1 MSVLSFLRAQAGFLA
16 FGSVCMIFASL
27 GQTYLIA
34 LYVDEIR
41 ARFNLTLTDFGTL
54 YSSVTLLSAVC
65 LVWLGRLIDH
75 YRLPVFSAG
84 VFIGLACACALM
96 GFASQLA
103 TCAIALFLLRLFG
116 QGLAIHT
123 GMTSISRAYHHHRGT
138 AVAVSQLGYPL
149 GESLFPACVIL
160 LLMVMDWQNSWIVFS
175 AVMMCVA
182 LPVIIFLARFEPDA
196 KSQTPSQTPSQIQK
210 PANPL
215 RGTVIDETTGP
226 AADRGVVLRDLR
238 FYGVLPLYLSPPFI
252 LTGMFLSQL
261 SLANEKSWS
270 TTDLALAFTLYAVV
284 KIIVSLITGR
294 LVDRYSARRIM
305 PFSAL
310 PLIAA
315 FIVIVIPVSELGS
328 VYLYMGLIGV
338 NLGMTS
344 PISGGLWP
352 ELYGT
357 KYLGAI
363 RSMTSPMA
371 IFATSLA
378 PVSFGFI
385 LDAGVSFQQIA
396 AAAIV
401 YLVAAACLASFALH
415 NSRSV

>member
-1 MSVLSFLRAQAGFLA
+1 
-16 FGSVCMIFASL
+16 
-27 GQTYLIA
+27 
-34 LYVDEIR
+34 
-41 ARFNLTLTDFGTL
+41 
-54 YSSVTLLSAVC
+54 
-65 LVWLGRLIDH
+65 
-75 YRLPVFSAG
+75 
-84 VFIGLACACALM
+84 
-96 GFASQLA
+96 
-103 TCAIALFLLRLFG
+103 
-116 QGLAIHT
+116 
-123 GMTSISRAYHHHRGT
+123 
-138 AVAVSQLGYPL
+138 
-149 GESLFPACVIL
+149 
-160 LLMVMDWQNSWIVFS
+160 
-175 AVMMCVA
+175 
-182 LPVIIFLARFEPDA
+182 
-196 KSQTPSQTPSQIQK
+196 
-210 PANPL
+210 
-215 RGTVIDETTGP
+215 
-226 AADRGVVLRDLR
+226 
-238 FYGVLPLYLSPPFI
+238 
-252 LTGMFLSQL
+252 
-261 SLANEKSWS
+261 
-270 TTDLALAFTLYAVV
+270 
-284 KIIVSLITGR
+284 
-294 LVDRYSARRIM
+294 M

-315 FIVIVIPVSELGS
+315 FLVIVIPVSELGS

>member
-16 FGSVCMIFASL
+16 FGSVCMIFGSL

-34 LYVDEIR
+34 LYVDELC
-41 ARFNLTLTDFGTL
+41 ARFDLTLTDFGTL

-65 LVWLGRLIDH
+65 LIWLGRLIDY

-96 GFASQLA
+96 GFATQLA
-103 TCAIALFLLRLFG
+103 MCALALFLLRLFG

-123 GMTSISRAYHHHRGT
+123 GVTSISRAYHHHRGT

-149 GESLFPACVIL
+149 GESLFPACVIF
-160 LLMVMDWQNSWIVFS
+160 LLMVMDWQNSWLVFA
-175 AVMMCVA
+175 AVVSCVA
-182 LPVIIFLARFEPDA
+182 LPAIIFLARFEPNA
-196 KSQTPSQTPSQIQK
+196 PSQTLSQTPSQTPIA
-210 PANPL
+210 PTP
-215 RGTVIDETTGP
+215 TVIDETTGP
-226 AADRGVVLRDLR
+226 AADRGVVLRDPR

-261 SLANEKSWS
+261 ALANEKSWS
-270 TTDLALAFTLYAVV
+270 TTDLALAFTVYAGV

-294 LVDRYSARRIM
+294 LVDRYTARRIM
-305 PFSAL
+305 PFSAI

-315 FIVIVIPVSELGS
+315 FLVIVAPVSELGS

-371 IFATSLA
+371 IFATALA
-378 PVSFGFI
+378 PISFGYI

-401 YLVAAACLASFALH
+401 YLVAAACLAGFALH
-415 NSRSV
+415 NSRTV